1 MFVGPSYRTVAT
13 GQTGAFVGYDV
24 RRDSFSGRRR
34 MVGTPRETRARETGA
49 AVYTRIVVLL
59 YAATQERGTKT
70 IHVFFT
76 KNICVLYSISEKKTI
91 STEAGKQ
98 PKAPNS
104 RPTGFYHSPP

>member
-24 RRDSFSGRRR
+24 RRDSFSRRRR

-59 YAATQERGTKT
+59 YAATQERGREGQKKSMRFFCAKT
-70 IHVFFT
+70 HVCCIAFLVNKRVF
-76 KNICVLYSISEKKTI
+76 ISKL
-91 STEAGKQ
+91 
-98 PKAPNS
+98 
-104 RPTGFYHSPP
+104 

>member
-49 AVYTRIVVLL
+49 AVCTRVVRSTPIRCYTNTTSNLAGAMRQDPFISFLHGIRI
-59 YAATQERGTKT
+59 T
-70 IHVFFT
+70 F
-76 KNICVLYSISEKKTI
+76 
-91 STEAGKQ
+91 
-98 PKAPNS
+98 
-104 RPTGFYHSPP
+104 